1 MRITT
6 HSRLDSLQLLKA
18 LVIAAA
24 SLLATPLTAQELSSP
39 AELTVDLAVDVAVSD
54 NPGLAEMQSR
64 YEAMAEIPSQV
75 GTLPDP
81 VLSLGAMSL
90 PMDTFNR
97 DQEAMTQ
104 MQIGFSQ
111 VFPFPGKLGLR
122 EEAAEFEAQAASFSV
137 DEMRLRLI
145 NQVVNK
151 WWQLY
156 YLDRAIDTIDSNQLL
171 LEQFIEIART
181 KYETGT
187 GLQQDVLLAQLELSK
202 RIDREIQVE
211 SLRRTQAIRLNALMD
226 RMPQSAVLLPES
238 VSDAMPTILTEDELY
253 RLAEVA
259 RPLLKNLEQTV
270 AAANSR
276 LDLAKR
282 DYYPDFSVGVTYGDR
297 TGRNAPFVGGS
308 RSDLLSFMVGV
319 KIPLYIG
326 RKQSRAVIQKTS
338 EVQQQRYAL
347 LDEKSQVR
355 ADISSAV
362 TDYRRAQAQ
371 LSLFEDGIVPQAGQ
385 TVQSML
391 AGYRVSEVDFLN
403 LVRSQ
408 VTLFN
413 YELQY
418 WKAFTEA
425 RQALSWLQASV
436 GEESIYE

>member
-1 MRITT
+1 VRITT
-6 HSRLDSLQLLKA
+6 HSRHNSLQLLNA
-18 LVIAAA
+18 LAITAA
-24 SLLATPLTAQELSSP
+24 SLLAMPLTAAELASP
-39 AELTVDLAVDVAVSD
+39 VELTVDLAVDAAVSD
-54 NPGLAEMQSR
+54 NPGLAEMRSR

-81 VLSLGAMSL
+81 VVSLGAMNL
-90 PMDTFNR
+90 PLNTFNR

-111 VFPFPGKLGLR
+111 IFPFPGKLSLR
-122 EEAAEFEAQAASFSV
+122 EEAAEFEAEAASFSV

-145 NQVVNK
+145 DQVVSK
-151 WWQLY
+151 WWQVY
-156 YLDRAIDTIDSNQLL
+156 YLDRAMDTIDSNQLL

-181 KYETGT
+181 KYETGA

-202 RIDREIQVE
+202 LIDQEIQVE
-211 SLRRTQAIRLNALMD
+211 ALRRTQAIRLNVLMD
-226 RMPQSAVLLPES
+226 RSPPSVVLLPES
-238 VSDAMPTILTEDELY
+238 VSTAMPTLLTEDELY
-253 RLAEVA
+253 RRAEA
-259 RPLLKNLEQTV
+259 TRPLLKNREQTV

-276 LDLAKR
+276 LNLAKR
-282 DYYPDFSVGVTYGDR
+282 DYYPDFNVGVSYGDR

-308 RSDLLSFMVGV
+308 RSDLVSFMVGV

-326 RKQSRAVIQKTS
+326 RKQAKAVNQRTS
-338 EVQQQRYAL
+338 EVQRRRYAL
-347 LDEKSQVR
+347 LDEQSQVR

-362 TDYRRAQAQ
+362 TDYQRAQAQ

-391 AGYRVSEVDFLN
+391 AGYQVSEVDFLN

-418 WKAFTEA
+418 WKALTEA
-425 RQALSWLQASV
+425 RQALSWLEASV
-436 GEESIYE
+436 GEKSIYE

>member
-122 EEAAEFEAQAASFSV
+122 EEAAEFEAQAAYFSV
-137 DEMRLRLI
+137 DERRLQLI
-145 NQVVNK
+145 NRVVNK
-151 WWQLY
+151 WWQVY
-156 YLDRAIDTIDSNQLL
+156 YLDRAIDTIDSNHLL
-171 LEQFIEIART
+171 LEQFIKIART
-181 KYETGT
+181 KYEIGT

-202 RIDREIQVE
+202 LIDQAIQVE
-211 SLRRTQAIRLNALMD
+211 SLRRNQAIRLNVLMD
-226 RMPQSAVLLPES
+226 RAPQSVVLLPES
-238 VSDAMPTILTEDELY
+238 VSAVMPEILAEDELY

-270 AAANSR
+270 EAANSR
-276 LDLAKR
+276 LDLARR
-282 DYYPDFSVGVTYGDR
+282 DYYPDFSVGVTYGNR
-297 TGRNAPFVGGS
+297 AGRNAPFVGGS

-326 RKQSRAVIQKTS
+326 RKQSRAVSQRSS
-338 EVQQQRYAL
+338 EVQKQRYAL
-347 LDEKSQVR
+347 RDETNQVK

-371 LSLFEDGIVPQAGQ
+371 LSLFEDGIVPQARQ

-391 AGYRVSEVDFLN
+391 AGYQVSEVDFLN

-418 WKAFTEA
+418 WKALTEA
-425 RQALSWLQASV
+425 KQALSRLQASV

>member
-1 MRITT
+1 MRTT
-6 HSRLDSLQLLKA
+6 ANSTNELILLIKA
-18 LVIAAA
+18 LVIVAATA
-24 SLLATPLTAQELSSP
+24 LAMAVTAQEPIEP
-39 AELTVDLAVDVAVSD
+39 AELTVELAVDAAERD
-54 NPGLAEMQSR
+54 NPGLAEMRSR
-64 YEAMAEIPSQV
+64 YRAMAEIPSQV

-81 VLSLGAMSL
+81 VLSLGALNL
-90 PMDTFNR
+90 PLDTFNR

-122 EEAAEFEAQAASFSV
+122 EEAAGFEAQAAYFSV
-137 DEMRLRLI
+137 DEMRLQLI
-145 NQVVNK
+145 NRVVNK
-151 WWQLY
+151 WWQVY
-156 YLDRAIDTIDSNQLL
+156 YLDRAIDTIDSNHLL
-171 LEQFIEIART
+171 LEQFIEIARS

-202 RIDREIQVE
+202 LIDQAIRVE
-211 SLRRTQAIRLNALMD
+211 SLRRNQVIRLNVLMD
-226 RMPQSAVLLPES
+226 RAPQSVVLLPES
-238 VSDAMPTILTEDELY
+238 VSVVLPEILAEDELY

-270 AAANSR
+270 EAANSR
-276 LDLAKR
+276 LDLARR
-282 DYYPDFSVGVTYGDR
+282 DYYPDFSVGVTYGNR
-297 TGRNAPFVGGS
+297 AGRNAPFVGGS
-308 RSDLLSFMVGV
+308 RSDFLSFMVGV

-326 RKQSRAVIQKTS
+326 RKQSRAVSQRSS
-338 EVQQQRYAL
+338 EVQKQRYAL
-347 LDEKSQVR
+347 RDEKNQVK

-371 LSLFEDGIVPQAGQ
+371 LSLFEDGIVPQARQ

-391 AGYRVSEVDFLN
+391 AGYQVSEVDFLN

-418 WKAFTEA
+418 WKALTEA
-425 RQALSWLQASV
+425 KQALSWLQASV

>member
-1 MRITT
+1 MRTT
-6 HSRLDSLQLLKA
+6 ANSTNELILLIKA
-18 LVIAAA
+18 LVIVAATA
-24 SLLATPLTAQELSSP
+24 LAMAVTAQEPIEP
-39 AELTVDLAVDVAVSD
+39 AELTVELAVDAAERD
-54 NPGLAEMQSR
+54 NPGLAEMRSR
-64 YEAMAEIPSQV
+64 YRAMAEIPSQV

-81 VLSLGAMSL
+81 VLSLGALNL
-90 PMDTFNR
+90 PLDTFNR

-122 EEAAEFEAQAASFSV
+122 EEAAGFEAQAAYFSV
-137 DEMRLRLI
+137 DEMRLQLI
-145 NQVVNK
+145 NRVVNK
-151 WWQLY
+151 WWQVY
-156 YLDRAIDTIDSNQLL
+156 YLDRAIDTIDSNHLL
-171 LEQFIEIART
+171 LEQFIKIART
-181 KYETGT
+181 KYEIGT

-202 RIDREIQVE
+202 LIDQAIQVE
-211 SLRRTQAIRLNALMD
+211 SLRRNQVIRLNVLMD
-226 RMPQSAVLLPES
+226 RAPQSVVLLPES
-238 VSDAMPTILTEDELY
+238 VSVVLPEILAEDELY

-270 AAANSR
+270 EAANSR
-276 LDLAKR
+276 LDLARR
-282 DYYPDFSVGVTYGDR
+282 DYYPDFSVGVTYGNR
-297 TGRNAPFVGGS
+297 AGRNAPFVGGS
-308 RSDLLSFMVGV
+308 RSDFLSFMVGV

-326 RKQSRAVIQKTS
+326 RKQSRAVSQRSS
-338 EVQQQRYAL
+338 EVQKQRYAL
-347 LDEKSQVR
+347 RDEKNQVK

-371 LSLFEDGIVPQAGQ
+371 LSLFEDGIVPQARQ

-391 AGYRVSEVDFLN
+391 AGYQVSEVDFLN

-418 WKAFTEA
+418 WKALTEA
-425 RQALSWLQASV
+425 KQALSWLQASV

>member
-151 WWQLY
+151 WWQVY
-156 YLDRAIDTIDSNQLL
+156 YLDRAIDTIDSNHLL
-171 LEQFIEIART
+171 LEQFIKIART
-181 KYETGT
+181 KYEIGT

-202 RIDREIQVE
+202 LIDQAIQVE
-211 SLRRTQAIRLNALMD
+211 SLRRNQAIRLNVLMD
-226 RMPQSAVLLPES
+226 RAPQSVVLLPES
-238 VSDAMPTILTEDELY
+238 VSAVMPEILAEDELY

-270 AAANSR
+270 EAANSR
-276 LDLAKR
+276 LDLARR
-282 DYYPDFSVGVTYGDR
+282 DYYPDFSVGVTYGNR
-297 TGRNAPFVGGS
+297 AGRNAPFVGGS
-308 RSDLLSFMVGV
+308 RSDLLAFMVGV

-326 RKQSRAVIQKTS
+326 RKQSRAVSQRSS
-338 EVQQQRYAL
+338 EVQKQRYAL
-347 LDEKSQVR
+347 RDETNQVK

-371 LSLFEDGIVPQAGQ
+371 LSLFEDGIVPQARQ

-391 AGYRVSEVDFLN
+391 AGYQVSEVAFLN

-418 WKAFTEA
+418 WKALTEA
-425 RQALSWLQASV
+425 KQALSRLQASV

>member
-97 DQEAMTQ
+97 DQEAMAQ

-151 WWQLY
+151 WWQVY
-156 YLDRAIDTIDSNQLL
+156 YLDRAIDTIDSNHLL
-171 LEQFIEIART
+171 LEQFIKIART
-181 KYETGT
+181 KYEIGT

-202 RIDREIQVE
+202 LIDQAIQVE
-211 SLRRTQAIRLNALMD
+211 SLRRNQAIRLNVLMD
-226 RMPQSAVLLPES
+226 RAPQSVVLLPES
-238 VSDAMPTILTEDELY
+238 VSAVMPEILAEDELY

-270 AAANSR
+270 EAANSR
-276 LDLAKR
+276 LDLARR
-282 DYYPDFSVGVTYGDR
+282 DYYPDFSVGVTYGNR
-297 TGRNAPFVGGS
+297 AGRNAPFVGGS
-308 RSDLLSFMVGV
+308 RSDFLSFMVGV

-326 RKQSRAVIQKTS
+326 RKQSRAVSQRSS
-338 EVQQQRYAL
+338 EVQKQRYAL
-347 LDEKSQVR
+347 RDETNQVK

-371 LSLFEDGIVPQAGQ
+371 LSLFEDGIVPQARQ

-391 AGYRVSEVDFLN
+391 AGYQVSEVDFLN

-418 WKAFTEA
+418 WKALTEA
-425 RQALSWLQASV
+425 KQALSRLQASV

>member
-1 MRITT
+1 MRTT
-6 HSRLDSLQLLKA
+6 ANSTNELILLIKA
-18 LVIAAA
+18 LVIVAATA
-24 SLLATPLTAQELSSP
+24 LAMAVTAQEPIEP
-39 AELTVDLAVDVAVSD
+39 AELTVELAVDAAERD
-54 NPGLAEMQSR
+54 NPGLAEMRSR
-64 YEAMAEIPSQV
+64 YRAMAEIPSQV

-81 VLSLGAMSL
+81 VLSLGALNL
-90 PMDTFNR
+90 PLDTFNR

-122 EEAAEFEAQAASFSV
+122 EEAAGFEAQAAYFSV
-137 DEMRLRLI
+137 DEMRLQLI
-145 NQVVNK
+145 NRVVNK
-151 WWQLY
+151 WWQVY
-156 YLDRAIDTIDSNQLL
+156 YLDRAIDTIDSNHLL
-171 LEQFIEIART
+171 LEQFIEIARS

-202 RIDREIQVE
+202 LIDQAIQVE
-211 SLRRTQAIRLNALMD
+211 SLRRNQVIRLNVLMD
-226 RMPQSAVLLPES
+226 RAPQSVVLLPES
-238 VSDAMPTILTEDELY
+238 VSVVLPEILAEDELY

-270 AAANSR
+270 EAANSR
-276 LDLAKR
+276 LDLARR
-282 DYYPDFSVGVTYGDR
+282 DYYPDFSVGVTYGNR
-297 TGRNAPFVGGS
+297 AGRNAPFVGGS
-308 RSDLLSFMVGV
+308 RSDFLSFMVGV

-326 RKQSRAVIQKTS
+326 RKQSRAVSQRSS
-338 EVQQQRYAL
+338 EVQKQRYAL
-347 LDEKSQVR
+347 RDEKNQVK

-371 LSLFEDGIVPQAGQ
+371 LSLFEDGIVPQARQ

-391 AGYRVSEVDFLN
+391 AGYQVSEVDFLN

-418 WKAFTEA
+418 WKALTEA
-425 RQALSWLQASV
+425 KQALSWLQASV